1 MRYSKQRELVLRTVE
16 QLCDHPTAEEIFD
29 KAAPEC
35 PGLSLGTVYR
45 NLNSLVEAGMVRRVS
60 IPGRADRFDHTLCW
74 HSHLY
79 CTACGGV
86 VDADVDEK
94 QVMRLVRRQKDVVV
108 QDCAVVLFGLCEA
121 CAKKDG
127 FYWNTLT
134 LNTTKR
140 LRSWCVRLTTPRR
153 WPLYTAMAVSRTS
166 TMASASRACW
176 WISATACAISPRMQT
191 SSSSTPA
198 PCVSTPSSA
207 CSAMWVH

>member
-1 MRYSKQRELVLRTVE
+1 MRYSKQRELVLHTVE

-86 VDADVDEK
+86 VDHAPK
-94 QVMRLVRRQKDVVV
+94 SRQKAELPQKDSEI
-108 QDCAVVLFGLCEA
+108 CGFPLALMAERGYT
-121 CAKKDG
+121 KKS
-127 FYWNTLT
+127 F
-134 LNTTKR
+134 
-140 LRSWCVRLTTPRR
+140 
-153 WPLYTAMAVSRTS
+153 
-166 TMASASRACW
+166 
-176 WISATACAISPRMQT
+176 
-191 SSSSTPA
+191 
-198 PCVSTPSSA
+198 
-207 CSAMWVH
+207 